1 MQGSLDFLVRTSEV
15 IAVSTHPSTLPA
27 SLRTARYPTNRQLT
41 ALTATLVALALA
53 AACWGLAAGD
63 AHAQGPGG
71 GTGYSTQGPTGR
83 APGGRLSDPVVR
95 EADVAAPAI
104 VRIATLYSSHITL
117 SFCGETVTLPQS
129 GSGYTEG
136 VLGSGA
142 FVSAHGDIL
151 TADHVVNVDHDTLEQ
166 QLLADPAAQTDIAN
180 ALNASTCFGFGPAI
194 AAADIGNG
202 FLQTSGIDFQTTFVS
217 PRSYVW
223 RDTWYSGAVAPDKAD
238 SADLLK
244 SLLSAPHEEASILA
258 SSDFAHDDLAALHVN
273 EQNTPSIRLDDSTTV
288 QPLDTLTVIGFPGN
302 GDANNDPTNLL
313 TPSFNLASVSAVK
326 VNTDG
331 SALIQVGGNIE
342 HGDSGGPALDANGRI
357 VGVVSF
363 GGPDNQGITAF
374 LRSSDSAERLL
385 ASAKVNTQPGPFEQA
400 WERAF
405 DDYAATYPGHW
416 RRSSQELA
424 ALLKSYPQFKGAAP
438 YAAWAHSAA
447 LHEKL
452 PQKSPTLSPIEEI
465 VLAALAALA
474 LALIAL
480 TLFRAARGDP
490 PNRGRRS
497 FGYRPSTLGEHSS
510 GGLLGGALDERLAPS
525 PHGVN

>member
-1 MQGSLDFLVRTSEV
+1 M
-15 IAVSTHPSTLPA
+15 STHPPTLPA
-27 SLRTARYPTNRQLT
+27 SLRNALCPTDRQLT
-41 ALTATLVALALA
+41 ALTATLVALLLA
-53 AACWGLAAGD
+53 ATCWGLAAGA

-71 GTGYSTQGPTGR
+71 GTGNSAQGSTGR

-95 EADVAAPAI
+95 EADLAAPAV

-117 SFCGETVTLPQS
+117 NFCGETVTLPRS
-129 GSGYTEG
+129 GEGYTEG

-194 AAADIGNG
+194 ASGDIANG

-217 PRSYVW
+217 PKSYVW
-223 RDTWYSGAVAPDKAD
+223 RDTWYSGSVAADKAD

-244 SLLSAPHEEASILA
+244 SLMSAPHDVATIVA
-258 SSDFAHDDLAALHVN
+258 TSDFSHDDLATLHVN
-273 EQNTPSIRLDDSTTV
+273 EQNTPSIRLDDSATV

-313 TPSFNLASVSAVK
+313 TPSFNTASVSAVK
-326 VNTDG
+326 TNTDG

-342 HGDSGGPALDANGRI
+342 HGDSGGPALDVNGHI

-374 LRSSDSAERLL
+374 LRSSDSAQRLL
-385 ASAKVNTQPGPFEQA
+385 TGAKVNTQPGPFEQA

-405 DDYAATYPGHW
+405 NDYAATYPGHW
-416 RRSSQELA
+416 RRSSQELS
-424 ALLKSYPQFKGAAP
+424 ALLKAYPQFKGAAP
-438 YAAWAHSAA
+438 YSAWARSAA
-447 LHEKL
+447 RREKL
-452 PQKSPTLSPIEEI
+452 PQRTPTLSPIEEI

-474 LALIAL
+474 LALVAL
-480 TLFRAARGDP
+480 TLFRAANGDP
-490 PNRGRRS
+490 PNRNRRRI
-497 FGYRPSTLGEHSS
+497 GYRPTSLAEQPS
-510 GGLLGGALDERLAPS
+510 GGLFGGALDDHLAPS
-525 PHGVN
+525 THSLN